1 MNTVHD
7 EDDED
12 DEDDKANENDG
23 AGGQAEAYR
32 KGGVEQAHG
41 LPLPR
46 QGRRGPGARSTAR
59 RTRSTCLYISIRRH
73 SVRWIM

>member
-32 KGGVEQAHG
+32 KGKEDEIHVSLH
-41 LPLPR
+41 LDP
-46 QGRRGPGARSTAR
+46 
-59 RTRSTCLYISIRRH
+59 
-73 SVRWIM
+73 